1 MTYASGQLIEATDYN
16 GFASTNTNNVNTVWG
31 TGSGDKGYGQSTTL
45 STVAVGAT
53 VTATQWA
60 DLNNRISSLGNQ
72 TNTVITARTNPVV
85 GDVIGILSAINTD
98 ITNVTTNR
106 GNAALIG
113 SEFSTNGSSS
123 AGVVGSNPAGWT
135 LTYTQTM
142 TFASADAARF
152 FFNGGGI
159 VRVSYSKS
167 STGTDKD
174 PDWNQLA
181 GWCGTINLTGR
192 VNGTSQ
198 TIAGTSYSGTTRLNG
213 TGGNQTTLTTTTGY
227 YNLTPGGAATTI
239 FQLNDTV
246 SPYTGNYIRT
256 TVALNGASTV
266 LTFVTTWV
274 DTGYSGAGTS
284 NNISAGAATALSY
297 FPPSTV
303 YLSTAS
309 WGTPSLT
316 SSVV

>member
-1 MTYASGQLIEATDYN
+1 MTYASGQLIEAADYN

-31 TGSGDKGYGQSTTL
+31 VGSGDKGYGQSSTL
-45 STVAVGAT
+45 ASVAVSGT

-85 GDVIGILSAINTD
+85 GDIIGVLSAINTD

-113 SEFSTNGSSS
+113 PQFSTNGSSS
-123 AGVVGSNPAGWT
+123 AGAVGSNPAGWT
-135 LTYTQTM
+135 LTYTQTV
-142 TFASADAARF
+142 TFADANSARY
-152 FFNGGGI
+152 FFNAGGI
-159 VRVSYSKS
+159 VRVAYSKS

-181 GWCGTINLTGR
+181 GWCGTINFTGR
-192 VNGTSQ
+192 VNGNTQ
-198 TIAGTSYSGTTRLNG
+198 TIAGTGYTGTTRLSG
-213 TGGNQTTLTTTTGY
+213 TGGTQTTLATTTGY
-227 YNLTPGGAATTI
+227 YNLTPGGAATII
-239 FQLNDTV
+239 FQLNDTT

-256 TVALNGASTV
+256 TVALNAGSTV

-284 NNISAGAATALSY
+284 NNISAGATTALSY
-297 FPPSTV
+297 FPPSTA
-303 YLSTAS
+303 YLTAT
-309 WGTPSLT
+309 WGTPTLS
-316 SSVV
+316 SSVA